1 MNQDVQQLKGKVAWI
16 TGASGGIGAAL
27 AIALSKLE
35 VKLIISARNTEN
47 LDKVKYT
54 CTHPDQVHILPAD
67 LAAMD
72 TLPDVAERA
81 WKIYNGID
89 YIILNAGFAVR
100 DRIINTDL
108 ELIKKVMDV
117 NFFSAVVLT
126 KTLLP
131 LMKTK
136 GSGHFVVTSSLSGKY
151 GIPQLGAYAASK
163 HALHGFFES
172 LRAEHEN
179 DHLFVTMVIPGLIR
193 TNITLHAFKGD
204 GTKYGKMQESLA
216 NGISAETC
224 AQRIIKAMAYRK
236 KEVLIGG
243 LEIYSVWVKRMFPD
257 LFSYFITRHPVKKLR
272 KLGLFK
278 ARAT

>member
-1 MNQDVQQLKGKVAWI
+1 MDQDVQHLKGKVAWI
-16 TGASGGIGAAL
+16 TGASSGIGAAL

-35 VKLIISARNTEN
+35 VHLIISARNIEN
-47 LDKVKYT
+47 LESVKVT
-54 CTHPDQVHILPAD
+54 CTHPNQVHILPAD
-67 LAAMD
+67 LAAID
-72 TLPDVAERA
+72 TLPGIAEKA
-81 WKIYNGID
+81 WKIYNRID
-89 YIILNAGFAVR
+89 YVILNAGFAVR

-131 LMKTK
+131 LMKAK

-172 LRAEHEN
+172 LRAEQEDDN
-179 DHLFVTMVIPGLIR
+179 LFVTMVIPGLIR
-193 TNITLHAFKGD
+193 TNITLNGFKGD

-224 AQRIIKAMAYRK
+224 AQSIIKAMAHRR

-243 LEIYSVWVKRMFPD
+243 LEIYSVWVKRMFPT
-257 LFSYFITRHPVKKLR
+257 LFSYFITKHPIKKLR
-272 KLGLFK
+272 KLGFFK
-278 ARAT
+278 ARST